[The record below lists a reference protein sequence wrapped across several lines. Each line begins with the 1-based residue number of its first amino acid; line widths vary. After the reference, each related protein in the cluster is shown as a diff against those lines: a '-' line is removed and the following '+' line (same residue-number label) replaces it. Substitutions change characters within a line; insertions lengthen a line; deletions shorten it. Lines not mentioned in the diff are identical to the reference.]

1 MILNLPLGHLK
12 ISTGD
17 VDSFLKCMVHNISE
31 KKKFYGMPLNLTKY
45 VVSKTDYKLR
55 KTILSADLVLS
66 DGISIVWLSRRAGY
80 KDVFRLTGVDFA
92 EKIVSRSTQYNW
104 KLFFLGATE
113 KNLSR
118 AIHKLKE
125 RFGKINLV
133 GYHHGYFKKSE
144 VIDIINYI
152 NHTEADIL
160 FIGLG
165 FPQRE
170 YFIHDHFEK
179 INTIFSLPVG
189 GTFDVWAD
197 VKKRSPRIIQTIGLE
212 WLYRSFYDK
221 NKAMLIAKNGLMF
234 LNELV
239 FYKNKQPNESK
250 RL

>member
-1 MILNLPLGHLK
+1 MIQNLPLGHLK

-17 VDSFLKCMVHNISE
+17 VDDIMKYMIHNISE
-31 KKKFYGMPLNLTKY
+31 KKKFYCMPLNLTKY
-45 VVSKTDYKLR
+45 VLSKTDLKLR

-113 KNLSR
+113 ENLGK

-133 GYHHGYFKKSE
+133 GFHHGYFKKNE
-144 VIDIINYI
+144 VEDIINYI

-160 FIGLG
+160 FIALG

-170 YFIHDHFEK
+170 YFINEYFEK
-179 INTIFSLPVG
+179 INAKFSLPVG
-189 GTFDVWAD
+189 GTFDIWAD
-197 VKKRSPRIIQTIGLE
+197 AKKRSPQIIQNIGLE
-212 WLYRSFYDK
+212 WLYRSFYDT
-221 NKAMLIAKNGLMF
+221 NKAKLIVKYSLIF
-234 LNELV
+234 LNDLI
-239 FYKNKQPNESK
+239 FYKNK
-250 RL
+250 